1 MTMEDVREL
10 RSKTGAGI
18 VDCQK
23 ALKEAGSLELA
34 IEVLRKKGLS
44 KAAKKEGRVAAEGI
58 VYSTIS
64 NDLKSF
70 AILELKCETDF
81 VARTDDFKGAI
92 KLLAEKAIEYKSK
105 DREEF
110 LGKDIDGSTIENH
123 VKELVAKFGENTL
136 LGRVSTGN
144 TNGFYESYSHSNDKL
159 SVVVE
164 IEGENNEQNRAK
176 AKDVAMHIAA
186 MSPAF
191 LDETSVDKSVV
202 DKEREIYRAELVSS
216 GKPEG
221 VIDRIVDGKIAKY
234 YEASCLLNQKFVKDP
249 SLTVAQYLK
258 DIKVLSFLRFK
269 LGE

>member
-34 IEVLRKKGLS
+34 IEILRKKGLS
-44 KAAKKEGRVAAEGI
+44 KAAKKEGRVAAEGLVHSI
-58 VYSTIS
+58 IS
-64 NDLKSF
+64 DDFKSF

-81 VARTDDFKGAI
+81 VARTDDFKNSI
-92 KLLAEKAIEYKSK
+92 KSLTEKALEYKSK
-105 DREEF
+105 DRDA
-110 LGKDIDGSTIENH
+110 LLSSDINGVSIQDNIKGM
-123 VKELVAKFGENTL
+123 VVRFGENTL
-136 LGRVSTGN
+136 LGRVSTGT
-144 TNGFYESYSHSNDKL
+144 TNGFYQNYSHSNDKL
-159 SVVVE
+159 SVIVE
-164 IEGENNEQNRAK
+164 IEGENNDQNRIK

-191 LDETSVDKSVV
+191 LDETSVDSSVLE
-202 DKEREIYRAELVSS
+202 KEREIYRAELVSS

-221 VIDRIVDGKIAKY
+221 VIDRIVDGKISKY
-234 YEASCLLNQKFVKDP
+234 YEASCLLNQKFVKD
-249 SLTVAQYLK
+249 SSITISEYMK
-258 DIKVLSFLRFK
+258 DVKIVSFLRFK